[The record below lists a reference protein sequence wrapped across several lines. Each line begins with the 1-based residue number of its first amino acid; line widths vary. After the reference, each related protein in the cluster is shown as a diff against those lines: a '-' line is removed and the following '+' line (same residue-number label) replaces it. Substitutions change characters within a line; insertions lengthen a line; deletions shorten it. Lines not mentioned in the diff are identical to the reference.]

1 MLHLSR
7 YDMSNSEDNT
17 NTTIDSNSGTD
28 GTTSTSTIELT
39 SPSIATNNDNVESFG
54 SNDNISTTSNSPA
67 TTIRQRRMMTSSTST
82 NPDQLSTRWEQ
93 KANLDAI
100 ISQNTTLNSTA
111 SKAPMRT
118 VSYELYD
125 SKFCNA
131 RKTSIQIAVGTYY
144 HQNKCVLF
152 LRSSIFGIG
161 FVTASIGFFIAWCCD
176 KLSQFALVGVNVDMD
191 KNVYGNYLGWS
202 ILFALLAFIPIAF
215 IRPVASG
222 SGISEA
228 KAVLNG
234 IQIPACTELLSAA
247 CKGISVIFAVASSL
261 PVGLEGPLIF
271 IG

>member
-1 MLHLSR
+1 
-7 YDMSNSEDNT
+7 MSNSEDNT
-17 NTTIDSNSGTD
+17 NTTIDNSNSGTD
-28 GTTSTSTIELT
+28 GTSSTIELT
-39 SPSIATNNDNVESFG
+39 SSPSIASNDDGDSNVESFG
-54 SNDNISTTSNSPA
+54 SNDNDASNSPA
-67 TTIRQRRMMTSSTST
+67 TTIRQRRMMTSTTST
-82 NPDQLSTRWEQ
+82 NPDQLSTKWEQ

-100 ISQNTTLNSTA
+100 ISQNTTFNSTA

-125 SKFCNA
+125 SKFWNA
-131 RKTSIQIAVGTYY
+131 RKLSIQHAVGTYV
-144 HQNKCVLF
+144 HQNKCILF

-161 FVTASIGFFIAWCCD
+161 FVTASVGFFISWCCE

-222 SGISEA
+222 SGIAEA

-234 IQIPACTELLSAA
+234 IKIPACTELLSAA

>member
-1 MLHLSR
+1 
-7 YDMSNSEDNT
+7 MSNSEDNT
-17 NTTIDSNSGTD
+17 NTTIENSNSGTD
-28 GTTSTSTIELT
+28 GTSSTIELTT
-39 SPSIATNNDNVESFG
+39 SPSIATNNDDADNNVESFG
-54 SNDNISTTSNSPA
+54 RNDNNSTTSNSPT
-67 TTIRQRRMMTSSTST
+67 TTIRQRRMMTSTTST

-125 SKFCNA
+125 SKFWNA
-131 RKTSIQIAVGTYY
+131 RKTSIQNAVGTYV
-144 HQNKCVLF
+144 HQNKCILF

-161 FVTASIGFFIAWCCD
+161 FVTASVGFFISWCCE

-202 ILFALLAFIPIAF
+202 ILFTLLAFIPIAF

-222 SGISEA
+222 SGIAEA

-234 IQIPACTELLSAA
+234 IKIPACTELLSAA